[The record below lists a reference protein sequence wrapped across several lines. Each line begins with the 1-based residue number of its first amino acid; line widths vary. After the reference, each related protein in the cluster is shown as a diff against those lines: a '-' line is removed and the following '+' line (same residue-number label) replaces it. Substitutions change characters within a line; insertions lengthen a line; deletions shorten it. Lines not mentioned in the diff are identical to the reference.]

1 LPTLPTVGGT
11 QRLGDRDVTI
21 AEVDVQGAAESP
33 DVPQGA
39 ARVILTLN
47 ATGVDWTASTP
58 TLRLGDGSQQTAP
71 DVQTTDQGA
80 TEIRFLVPS
89 PHEALPAEFRLT
101 DPASHQVI
109 RWMVTVSP
117 PPDRLRVL
125 QAALV
130 VAGVTASGNDRLDV
144 TVRNRSS
151 QALTLTAADLPF
163 DVQGVRSP
171 LAAIA
176 GIDTPLAAGETRSLT
191 LSLPSDLR
199 GGATLS
205 IGTVRYQITP

>member
-1 LPTLPTVGGT
+1 
-11 QRLGDRDVTI
+11 
-21 AEVDVQGAAESP
+21 
-33 DVPQGA
+33 
-39 ARVILTLN
+39 
-47 ATGVDWTASTP
+47 
-58 TLRLGDGSQQTAP
+58 LGDGSQQTAP
-71 DVQTTDQGA
+71 DVRTTDQGA

-89 PHEALPAEFRLT
+89 PHEPLPAEFRLT
-101 DPASHQVI
+101 DPTSHQVV
-109 RWMVTVSP
+109 RWMVTVAP
-117 PPDRLRVL
+117 PPDRLHVL
-125 QAALV
+125 NAALV

-151 QALTLTAADLPF
+151 QPLTLTAVDLPL
-163 DVQGVRSP
+163 DVQGVHSP
-171 LAAIA
+171 LTAIT